1 MKKRFGAGNNQPAL
15 TEFSFIKLND
25 MTAIALKEEQIS
37 IRATSELKNM
47 FVQAAALSGMTMTDF
62 LLFSA
67 HKAAERVIA
76 ESESE
81 TVILNNEE
89 RDRFLALLDSPPP
102 PNTTLKAA
110 MQRHKALL

>member
-1 MKKRFGAGNNQPAL
+1 
-15 TEFSFIKLND
+15 

-67 HKAAERVIA
+67 RKAAERVIA
-76 ESESE
+76 ESE